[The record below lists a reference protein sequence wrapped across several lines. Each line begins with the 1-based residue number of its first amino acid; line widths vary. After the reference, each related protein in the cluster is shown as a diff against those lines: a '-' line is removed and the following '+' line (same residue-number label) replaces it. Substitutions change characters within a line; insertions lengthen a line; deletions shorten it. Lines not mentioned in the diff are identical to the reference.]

1 MAAGGGPPARPP
13 MWRGRRMWDRWW
25 CWRVQGFGLRPQF
38 VYTVGP
44 PTPPSGGSWCG
55 GPSSA
60 PHPTSDALLM
70 NGPLF
75 VRFGGGKSI
84 YLVFTFFP
92 HGVRKVLPCVE
103 GPEVMEMACK
113 HPPLPT
119 PQETEFDMG
128 ECTHVQVPWQH
139 LGDVIIG

>member
-1 MAAGGGPPARPP
+1 MNLG
-13 MWRGRRMWDRWW
+13 
-25 CWRVQGFGLRPQF
+25 
-38 VYTVGP
+38 
-44 PTPPSGGSWCG
+44 
-55 GPSSA
+55 
-60 PHPTSDALLM
+60 DALLM

-75 VRFGGGKSI
+75 VRFGGGKSM

-128 ECTHVQVPWQH
+128 ECTHVPVPWQH
-139 LGDVIIG
+139 MGDVMHLCRHIADCNMWPAVKGLQYTDIAP